1 MIYDP
6 SEKLNL
12 LLYKHGNLV
21 RKLSCILLRENSGNW
36 CPVGPGNISQTKL
49 GTKGIKLTSGLTKAS
64 LTYDDSKRKSDL
76 HNRHGGKIM
85 EEAKAGGNASDI
97 RYMSNSAKTI
107 LGISHTGGLLNS
119 MWPKRAPGNSPERRN
134 KIRDLWITSGAR
146 FMTTLP
152 TTGSQLNREQVEQE
166 QMKLAELARLK
177 GIYDPAVLNRQ
188 LQLAR
193 SKLFREHTV
202 ELIGK
207 KAGSL
212 TPGVDGEVYDEDEND
227 QIFGELVGYLREQLY
242 HPNKYRATPI
252 KRV

>member
-1 MIYDP
+1 
-6 SEKLNL
+6 
-12 LLYKHGNLV
+12 
-21 RKLSCILLRENSGNW
+21 
-36 CPVGPGNISQTKL
+36 
-49 GTKGIKLTSGLTKAS
+49 
-64 LTYDDSKRKSDL
+64 
-76 HNRHGGKIM
+76 M
-85 EEAKAGGNASDI
+85 EEAKAGGNALDS

-107 LGISHTGGLLNS
+107 LVISHTGGLLNS
-119 MWPKRAPGNSPERRN
+119 MWLKRAPGNLSERRN
-134 KIRDLWITSGAR
+134 QIQDLGITSGAR
-146 FMTTLP
+146 FMTTLL
-152 TTGSQLNREQVEQE
+152 TTSSQSIREQVEEE

-188 LQLAR
+188 LLLAR

-202 ELIGK
+202 ALISK

-227 QIFGELVGYLREQLY
+227 EIFAEVVEYLREQLY